1 LYILAASPA
10 AALHGIRRVWARQGW
25 AGEKSGHF
33 EHPVSRSY
41 DMTIHKMAVSFGQK
55 LSFSAAC

>member
-1 LYILAASPA
+1 LFSHRADTQRTEAYASASSLAAAS
-10 AALHGIRRVWARQGW
+10 LD
-25 AGEKSGHF
+25 GHF